1 MFKLDFL
8 LLETKVQELDLSS
21 KELSSVQPDIKNLT
35 NLVLLDLSRNPIHC
49 QTSKDYQ
56 GLPVELSRLPA
67 LRCLFMSECGL
78 NVVPP
83 VVWKC
88 KGLEVLD
95 ISMNKIE
102 EIPPKLGDLTKL
114 EHLNVQQTNIKT
126 LPQEIACCQDLKEL
140 LMWGNPIQ
148 SLPVSMQYLTLLDRL
163 AINYQQFGAGIDKY
177 MQGLLANGQI
187 QSDHLPQVIFELES
201 LDLLDLEYTKINNL
215 PDRCRAN
222 LSECYLGQNF
232 LREVPQILLE
242 MDRLVVLDISKNQV
256 NEIPSEIENLKMLKT
271 IRLNRNQIA
280 EIPESLC
287 TLSGL
292 QELDLGFNKLQH
304 LPRNIGCLTNLRKL
318 LLRKNHLTEVPE
330 ELESLQQL
338 ETLDLSNNSIRSL
351 PASLHKLSSMKAA
364 HGYKNL
370 NRYGLWLCD
379 NPLTSPPPETW
390 KTEDVERIFTY
401 LKRSQMGNKTSRMR
415 KKIIVLGNGRTCK
428 SHLINSIIPGKTYT
442 LCASKV
448 GSKPVVNITRWKTAN
463 GVDFVVHEMCGSAIW
478 RMACPMFLDEKAI
491 YLIVFNHKGFAEER
505 FQSEIGDWIDMILV
519 HAPDARITVVGTNSD
534 LNDEVVNDAEVLSR
548 LVSNYVRKKNNLQQA
563 QNSRTGSN
571 SGGTTPAFVEPEIF
585 LVDCGKGS
593 ASSLNLVSHIE
604 TLAVNVTASSQD
616 IKIIPDE
623 WKDICQILKKQQAG
637 LYLDWE
643 EVLRIANQAGIS
655 EDEIVPCL
663 EYLHEVGELFWF
675 SKIASMKKLVFARY
689 TRFLGILSRLFTKGE
704 GIMSQN
710 RTNVESRLE
719 LNEIEAEVGGAYLT
733 GRTTFKSLLNLF
745 IDLKMNNFECLEFI
759 DILERSNLCHTQYR
773 KDRRSMNTTK
783 VESVFFPVFCDRS
796 G

>member
-1 MFKLDFL
+1 MIVL

-21 KELSSVQPDIKNLT
+21 NELSSVQPDIKNLT
-35 NLVLLDLSRNPIHC
+35 NLVLLNLSRNPIQC

-78 NVVPP
+78 KVVPP
-83 VVWKC
+83 VIWKC

-95 ISMNKIE
+95 ISINKIE
-102 EIPPKLGDLTKL
+102 EISPKLGDLTKL
-114 EHLNVQQTNIKT
+114 KHLNVQQTNIKT

-201 LDLLDLEYTKINNL
+201 LNVLDLEYTKINNL

-232 LREVPQILLE
+232 LREVPHILLE

-256 NEIPSEIENLKMLKT
+256 NEIPSEIENLKMLEK

-292 QELDLGFNKLQH
+292 QELDLGYNKLQH
-304 LPRNIGCLTNLRKL
+304 LPRNIGCLTNLRTL
-318 LLRKNHLTEVPE
+318 LLRKNHLTDVSE

-379 NPLTSPPPETW
+379 NPLTSPPPEIW

-401 LKRSQMGNKTSRMR
+401 LKRSQMENKISRMR

-428 SHLINSIIPGKTYT
+428 THLINSIVPGKTST

-448 GSKPVVNITRWKTAN
+448 GSKPVLNITRWKTAN
-463 GVDFVVHEMCGSAIW
+463 GVDFVVHEMCGSATW
-478 RMACPMFLDEKAI
+478 RMSCPMFLDEKAI
-491 YLIVFNHKGFAEER
+491 YLIVFNHKGFTEER
-505 FQSEIGDWIDMILV
+505 FQSKIGDWIDLILD
-519 HAPDARITVVGTNSD
+519 HAPKARITIVGTKSD
-534 LNDEVVNDAEVLSR
+534 LNDGVDNDAEVFSK
-548 LVSNYVRKKNNLQQA
+548 LVSNYVRLKNNLQHA
-563 QNSRTGSN
+563 QNFRRGSN
-571 SGGTTPAFVEPEIF
+571 SDDTMPAFVEPETF
-585 LVDCGKGS
+585 LVDCRKGS
-593 ASSLNLVSHIE
+593 ASSVNLVSHFE
-604 TLAVNVTASSQD
+604 RLAMNDTASSQD
-616 IKIIPDE
+616 IKTIPDD
-623 WKDICQILKKQQAG
+623 WKEVCQILKKQQDG

-643 EVLRIANQAGIS
+643 EVLQIANQAGIS
-655 EDEIVPCL
+655 EVEIVPCL
-663 EYLHEVGELFWF
+663 EHLHEVGELFWF
-675 SKIASMKKLVFARY
+675 SKVASLRNLVFARY
-689 TRFLGILSRLFTKGE
+689 TRFLEILSRLFTHGE
-704 GIMSQN
+704 GIMTQN
-710 RTNVESRLE
+710 QTYAESRLE

-759 DILERSNLCHTQYR
+759 DILERSTLCHIQYR
-773 KDRRSMNTTK
+773 KDRRSMDTT
-783 VESVFFPVFCDRS
+783 EIDSVFFPVFCNRRGS
-796 G
+796 